1 MTIQLIA
8 GNASTEL
15 DRLPEQHVQTI
26 VTSPPYY
33 GLRDYG
39 TAVWEGGSPECKH
52 VRIKIG
58 PKGNGIDGGAYQSRE
73 IYKER
78 CHKCGARRRDEQLG
92 LEGTP
97 QEYVDKLVGICAQMR
112 RVLRD
117 DGILWLNIADS
128 YARMGG
134 TGRGKTSQLHGRS
147 VADEQQRMT
156 KLPHGYKAKDLLLI
170 PAQVSLALHDDGW
183 YVRSKIIWAKPNP
196 MPESVNDRP
205 TKSYEEVFLLTKRE
219 RYYYDAAAV
228 AEDSVTQDPRRP
240 YTSNGAKLLD
250 GRDEWLSGQRRDG
263 DDFTKRNRRDV
274 WRIDEDEFL
283 QFLQWKAERAA
294 DRKDVWTITP
304 EPFAEAHYATMP
316 PALAELCILA
326 GSRPGDTVL
335 DPFVGSGTTPL
346 VSSGLGRSCI
356 GIDLN
361 PSNIDMAKRRVGKG
375 HKRYQPALLP

>member
-1 MTIQLIA
+1 
-8 GNASTEL
+8 
-15 DRLPEQHVQTI
+15 
-26 VTSPPYY
+26 
-33 GLRDYG
+33 
-39 TAVWEGGSPECKH
+39 
-52 VRIKIG
+52 
-58 PKGNGIDGGAYQSRE
+58 
-73 IYKER
+73 
-78 CHKCGARRRDEQLG
+78 
-92 LEGTP
+92 
-97 QEYVDKLVGICAQMR
+97 MR

-170 PAQVSLALHDDGW
+170 PAQVSLALRDDGW

-250 GRDEWLSGQRRDG
+250 GRAVRGSALRDDAARARRTLHPRRQPPRRYRARPVRRQRHD
-263 DDFTKRNRRDV
+263 
-274 WRIDEDEFL
+274 
-283 QFLQWKAERAA
+283 AA
-294 DRKDVWTITP
+294 RK
-304 EPFAEAHYATMP
+304 
-316 PALAELCILA
+316 
-326 GSRPGDTVL
+326 
-335 DPFVGSGTTPL
+335 
-346 VSSGLGRSCI
+346 
-356 GIDLN
+356 
-361 PSNIDMAKRRVGKG
+361 
-375 HKRYQPALLP
+375 